1 MNKEEFDFLCKRIRN
16 DIIDMSIPNGGHIS
30 TSFSCVEIMVGIYN
44 LGIVNID
51 FDNKDKPNRDRFILS
66 KGHSE
71 TGFYAIL
78 ANRGFFSKD
87 KLKLYRQKDCYLG
100 GHSAHHVPGVEL
112 STGSLGHGL
121 GFASGISY
129 AAKYDKYEN
138 IQYVLLGDAEC
149 TEGSI
154 WESALFA
161 SKHKL
166 SNLVAIIDRN
176 NMGVLDYLDN
186 STQLEPL
193 NDKWESF
200 GWEVLEIDG
209 HDYEEIKDTLTY
221 SKIRKS
227 DKPLAIIAS
236 TIKGKGVSFIE
247 NDPIWHVKKLDDPE
261 EIKQAK
267 MELK

>member
-112 STGSLGHGL
+112 STGS
-121 GFASGISY
+121 
-129 AAKYDKYEN
+129 
-138 IQYVLLGDAEC
+138 
-149 TEGSI
+149 
-154 WESALFA
+154 
-161 SKHKL
+161 
-166 SNLVAIIDRN
+166 
-176 NMGVLDYLDN
+176 
-186 STQLEPL
+186 
-193 NDKWESF
+193 F
-200 GWEVLEIDG
+200 G
-209 HDYEEIKDTLTY
+209 
-221 SKIRKS
+221 R
-227 DKPLAIIAS
+227 
-236 TIKGKGVSFIE
+236 
-247 NDPIWHVKKLDDPE
+247 
-261 EIKQAK
+261 
-267 MELK
+267 